1 MDRDD
6 KILEYLQ
13 DRLAPEERK
22 QFEKDM
28 AGDGSLSAEVNV
40 MRSVRAQL
48 SSGPRLENADA
59 VWSRLSAN
67 LGPTPRPA
75 NENRGPLVQLLKY
88 AAVATIAVAAWQL
101 TIAPQT
107 GGVTGGFSTASE
119 RSDAFVLQV
128 KFAQDVTIADI
139 ATLLLPLEGTITDG
153 PSALGLVRVS
163 FGNAEAR
170 QQALETFKSSVNLV
184 EFVAEQ

>member
-40 MRSVRAQL
+40 MRSIRAQL
-48 SSGPRLENADA
+48 SSGPRHENADA

-75 NENRGPLVQLLKY
+75 NENRGPLIQLLKY

-101 TIAPQT
+101 TIVPRT

-128 KFAQDVTIADI
+128 KFAQNVTIADI
-139 ATLLLPLEGTITDG
+139 GAMLLPLEGTITDG

-170 QQALETFKSSVNLV
+170 QQALEMFNSSVDLV